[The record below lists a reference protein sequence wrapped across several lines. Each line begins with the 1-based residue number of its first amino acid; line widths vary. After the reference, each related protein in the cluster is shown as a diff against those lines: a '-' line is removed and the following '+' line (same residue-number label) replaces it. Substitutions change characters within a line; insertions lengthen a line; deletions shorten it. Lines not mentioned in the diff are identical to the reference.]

1 MGPEWVQ
8 NGVPMGLDV
17 LRSRDPGSEI
27 PDPDP
32 RARGLEL
39 PKSSWSRDS
48 GSMATSTEAQST
60 ASALGLET
68 VGPEA
73 QRLGRSNSPRGRN
86 PNQSYA
92 MVPRID
98 PGIMDPGITPDER
111 SQRPTPRTEG
121 VGHGVWR
128 YPSARYVEYGVCVR
142 CAHCVLVHTQR
153 TSSAARGDVE

>member
-60 ASALGLET
+60 MSALGLDRRAR
-68 VGPEA
+68 GPEVRTK
-73 QRLGRSNSPRGRN
+73 QQP
-86 PNQSYA
+86 
-92 MVPRID
+92 
-98 PGIMDPGITPDER
+98 ER
-111 SQRPTPRTEG
+111 
-121 VGHGVWR
+121 
-128 YPSARYVEYGVCVR
+128 A
-142 CAHCVLVHTQR
+142 
-153 TSSAARGDVE
+153 